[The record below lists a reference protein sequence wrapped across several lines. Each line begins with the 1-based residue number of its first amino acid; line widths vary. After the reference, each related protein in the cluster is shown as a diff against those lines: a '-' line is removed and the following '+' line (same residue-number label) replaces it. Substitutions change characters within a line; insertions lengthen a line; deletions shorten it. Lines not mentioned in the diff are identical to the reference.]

1 MTQTTNDEIKALC
14 VKADALAVALSERY
28 DMYLKTKQ
36 PMPFFPKRALGLIR
50 RLKAFSGLF
59 RELMLMESAVH
70 LTKIPV
76 TLLKGEYFLRRRYH
90 IGVGATEKTSDWSDP
105 VKIKVDPE
113 LVLLEELVFG
123 HTRLVMLSDDE
134 GGLTLAVSEKQN
146 QFGEPVY
153 GTDSE
158 EEPAHRKLLFRNAVA
173 TLRGYEAKFLYL
185 YDDTGSSC
193 KYTTVTVNFDRAIHA
208 EEGIVAS
215 SALIYG
221 EVVSR
226 ESMLSDEG
234 YNEDLKKHDHE
245 FAKDVIRH
253 IAQKFCER
261 LTNVR
266 Y

>member
-59 RELMLMESAVH
+59 TELMLAE
-70 LTKIPV
+70 KEPEIPV
-76 TLLKGEYFLRRRYH
+76 IPIVAKNKRESKPLM
-90 IGVGATEKTSDWSDP
+90 
-105 VKIKVDPE
+105 
-113 LVLLEELVFG
+113 LLEELVFG

-185 YDDTGSSC
+185 CDDSENSC
-193 KYTTVTVNFDRAIHA
+193 KYMTVTANFDRAIHA
-208 EEGIVAS
+208 EEGLVAS
-215 SALIYG
+215 SVLIYG

-261 LTNVR
+261 IKNVR

>member
-14 VKADALAVALSERY
+14 AKAESLATALSERY
-28 DMYLKTKQ
+28 DSYLKTKQ
-36 PMPFFPKRALGLIR
+36 PMPFLPMRALGLIR

-59 RELMLMESAVH
+59 TELMLME
-70 LTKIPV
+70 KEPEIPV
-76 TLLKGEYFLRRRYH
+76 IPTVAKNQNKANKANKPF
-90 IGVGATEKTSDWSDP
+90 
-105 VKIKVDPE
+105 
-113 LVLLEELVFG
+113 VLLEELVFG
-123 HTRLVMLSDDE
+123 HIRLVMLSDDE

-146 QFGEPVY
+146 QFGESVY

-185 YDDTGSSC
+185 CDDSENSC
-193 KYTTVTVNFDRAIHA
+193 KYMTVTANFDRAIHA

-234 YNEDLKKHDHE
+234 YSEDLKKHDHE

-261 LTNVR
+261 MKNVQ

>member
-36 PMPFFPKRALGLIR
+36 PMPFLPMRALGLIR
-50 RLKAFSGLF
+50 RLKAFNGLF
-59 RELMLMESAVH
+59 TELMLME
-70 LTKIPV
+70 KEPEIPV
-76 TLLKGEYFLRRRYH
+76 IPTVAKNQNK
-90 IGVGATEKTSDWSDP
+90 ANKP
-105 VKIKVDPE
+105 

-146 QFGEPVY
+146 PFGEAVY
-153 GTDSE
+153 GTDAE

-185 YDDTGSSC
+185 CDDSENSC
-193 KYTTVTVNFDRAIHA
+193 KYMTVTANFDRAIHA

-234 YNEDLKKHDHE
+234 YNEDLKKHDDE

-261 LTNVR
+261 IKNVR

>member
-14 VKADALAVALSERY
+14 AKAESLATALSERY

-36 PMPFFPKRALGLIR
+36 PMPFLPKRALGLIR

-59 RELMLMESAVH
+59 TELMLAE
-70 LTKIPV
+70 KEPEIPV
-76 TLLKGEYFLRRRYH
+76 IPTVAKN
-90 IGVGATEKTSDWSDP
+90 
-105 VKIKVDPE
+105 KIKPNKP

-123 HTRLVMLSDDE
+123 HTRLVILSDDE

-146 QFGEPVY
+146 QFGESVY

-185 YDDTGSSC
+185 CDDSENSC
-193 KYTTVTVNFDRAIHA
+193 KYMTVTANFDRAIHA

-234 YNEDLKKHDHE
+234 YSEDLKKHDHE

-261 LTNVR
+261 IKNVR

>member
-50 RLKAFSGLF
+50 RLKAFNGLF
-59 RELMLMESAVH
+59 TELMLME
-70 LTKIPV
+70 KEPEIPV
-76 TLLKGEYFLRRRYH
+76 IPTVAKNQNK
-90 IGVGATEKTSDWSDP
+90 ANKP
-105 VKIKVDPE
+105 

-146 QFGEPVY
+146 PFGEAVY
-153 GTDSE
+153 GTDAE

-185 YDDTGSSC
+185 HDESENSC
-193 KYTTVTVNFDRAIHA
+193 KYMTVTVNFDRAIHA
-208 EEGIVAS
+208 EEGLVAS
-215 SALIYG
+215 SVLIYG

-234 YNEDLKKHDHE
+234 YKEDLKKHDHE

-261 LTNVR
+261 IKNVR

>member
-36 PMPFFPKRALGLIR
+36 PMPFLPKRALGLIR
-50 RLKAFSGLF
+50 RLRAFSGLF
-59 RELMLMESAVH
+59 TELMLAE
-70 LTKIPV
+70 KEPEIPV

-90 IGVGATEKTSDWSDP
+90 IGVGATAKTSDWSDP

-146 QFGEPVY
+146 PFGESVY

-173 TLRGYEAKFLYL
+173 TLRGYEVKFLYL
-185 YDDTGSSC
+185 CDDSENSC

-234 YNEDLKKHDHE
+234 YSEDLKKHDHE

-261 LTNVR
+261 MKNVQ